1 MLLKRLL
8 TAKEVLATLLF
19 LSRIFFRILSEYSRH
34 SFPLYASIYPV
45 KLVAK
50 ITAALLLYVT
60 RIGRNNTNILFNI
73 NSTDNHHK

>member
-19 LSRIFFRILSEYSRH
+19 LRILSEYSRH
-34 SFPLYASIYPV
+34 SFSLYASIYPV

-60 RIGRNNTNILFNI
+60 RIGRNNTNILFKI